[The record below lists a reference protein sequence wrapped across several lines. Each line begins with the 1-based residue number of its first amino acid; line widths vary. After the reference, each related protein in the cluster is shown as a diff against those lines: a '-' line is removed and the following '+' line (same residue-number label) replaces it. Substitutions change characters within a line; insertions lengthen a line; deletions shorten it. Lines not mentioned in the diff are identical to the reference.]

1 MDFSSNTNSLLDPLL
16 SQSNLKILSPRASTK
31 PSNRTK
37 SVNSTSNRNS
47 PTRPIKDGC
56 AGLEIFQT
64 DRLKQEKIVIGIQSP
79 QYNHIYKEEIFIDDI
94 ISHFKAQRKP
104 ENPNADTTKFVET
117 GKFFKIKR
125 ADFKASKIDNGRSDR
140 KWIGERKGRCQTA
153 LISCEKWD
161 SPRHSPRFRDQK
173 GFKRELCPLTKARSP
188 SRYKLRLE
196 SLSVIGTNKDFTI
209 RRNSNIYGSS
219 KKSRDC

>member
-16 SQSNLKILSPRASTK
+16 SQSNLKILSPRVSTK
-31 PSNRTK
+31 ASNRSNT
-37 SVNSTSNRNS
+37 VNPGSNRNS
-47 PTRPIKDGC
+47 PTRSTKDGC
-56 AGLEIFQT
+56 TGLEIFQT
-64 DRLKQEKIVIGIQSP
+64 NRAKQERIVASIQGP

-104 ENPNADTTKFVET
+104 DNNKADTTKFVET

-125 ADFKASKIDNGRSDR
+125 ADFKASKIENGRSDR
-140 KWIGERKGRCQTA
+140 KWIEERKGRCQTA
-153 LISCEKWD
+153 LITCEKWD
-161 SPRHSPRFRDQK
+161 LPRQSPRFRDHR
-173 GFKRELCPLTKARSP
+173 GFKRELCPQTKARSP

-209 RRNSNIYGSS
+209 RRNPNMYSSNQ
-219 KKSRDC
+219 KSRDC